1 MFLLPATKITVNV
14 FISISAEIIW
24 SIFCHHFF
32 LHTDVHLTRKKMCL
46 PLTGRSEDHLPKPK
60 KKKKGFPE
68 KLLIGVEPI
77 QPHSSVVSQRKIC
90 FWNDFKQTRFQCLA
104 PNPAPFDISL
114 IYTLFTLPPKMDRHY
129 LSPLLVIRIRNWPFW
144 THIRPGYLGSHLW
157 VQTSAGWR

>member
-1 MFLLPATKITVNV
+1 MFLLQATKITVNV

-24 SIFCHHFF
+24 SILRHHFF

-46 PLTGRSEDHLPKPK
+46 PLTGRSEDHLPKR

-90 FWNDFKQTRFQCLA
+90 FWTNFKQTRFQCLA
-104 PNPAPFDISL
+104 PNPGSFDICL
-114 IYTLFTLPPKMDRHY
+114 IYTRFTLPPKTALCC
-129 LSPLLVIRIRNWPFW
+129 LSYSFGLETGHFEHTYGPAIWDLICGCKRLLAEGR
-144 THIRPGYLGSHLW
+144 
-157 VQTSAGWR
+157 